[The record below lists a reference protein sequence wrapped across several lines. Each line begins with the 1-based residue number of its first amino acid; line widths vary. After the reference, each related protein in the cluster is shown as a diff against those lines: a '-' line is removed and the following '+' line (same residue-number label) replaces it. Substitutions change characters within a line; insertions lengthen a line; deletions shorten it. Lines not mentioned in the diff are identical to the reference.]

1 MFAIF
6 VFPSPFPYL
15 LIMIN
20 VAVGLIIR
28 NRTEILLCQ
37 RKPHLPY
44 PLKWEFPG
52 GKVKDGERVED
63 CLRRE
68 LAEELGIE
76 VKIGAPYHRRQYVY
90 PDSGTFDVSYFLVP
104 SFSGAIVNN
113 VFADLRWVPLSE
125 LTVYDIL
132 EGNTE
137 VAQKLLSDYG
147 VA

>member
-1 MFAIF
+1 
-6 VFPSPFPYL
+6 
-15 LIMIN
+15 MIN

-52 GKVKDGERVED
+52 GKVMDGESMED

-68 LAEELGIE
+68 LMEELHITAEAGR
-76 VKIGAPYHRRQYVY
+76 VYHRGQFVY

-104 SFSGAIVNN
+104 SFSGSIVNN
-113 VFADLRWVPLSE
+113 VFEQVRWVPISHLPS
-125 LTVYDIL
+125 YDIL
-132 EGNTE
+132 RGNADA
-137 VAQKLLSDYG
+137 VRMLLSEY
-147 VA
+147 ATT